1 MNLKRLTA
9 ILLAVIVTLATC
21 LTAYADVN
29 LDNIIHGADGAVG
42 RYSYSGQQW
51 GWIVEV
57 YVATTESG
65 KLDESRTK
73 TFGF

>member
-9 ILLAVIVTLATC
+9 ILLAVTMSFATC
-21 LTAYADVN
+21 LTSYADVN

-73 TFGF
+73 TSGF

>member
-1 MNLKRLTA
+1 MGSMEVRLQ
-9 ILLAVIVTLATC
+9 LG
-21 LTAYADVN
+21 LTR
-29 LDNIIHGADGAVG
+29 LFIIHGADGAVG
-42 RYSYSGQQW
+42 RYSYSGHQW

>member
-9 ILLAVIVTLATC
+9 AFLAVVVTLVTC

-29 LDNIIHGADGAVG
+29 LDNFIHGADGAVG

>member
-1 MNLKRLTA
+1 MNIKRLTA
-9 ILLAVIVTLATC
+9 ILLAVIMSFATC
-21 LTAYADVN
+21 LPSYADVN

>member
-1 MNLKRLTA
+1 MKFKRLTA
-9 ILLAVIVTLATC
+9 ILLVVIVTLATC
-21 LTAYADVN
+21 LTSYADVN

-42 RYSYSGQQW
+42 RYSYSGHQW